1 MPTPRHPSARSVTS
15 SRRAA
20 RALTLALLALL
31 AWLPQGPALAQ
42 GKPGSFSAG
51 LEVRGEL
58 NAAELG
64 LPIYP
69 GARPL
74 PDKADENAA
83 LSLGLWG
90 GSLGFSLKVAKY
102 ASRAPLDRVA
112 AYYREALAVLG
123 PVIDCSSGVPRALAP
138 AAAAASA
145 ASAASATT
153 PPSCDNKK
161 PSVAGELIY
170 KVGDAKN
177 FHLVALQPREG
188 SGVEFQIVRMQSRG
202 L

>member
-1 MPTPRHPSARSVTS
+1 MPTPRHPSVRPVTG
-15 SRRAA
+15 SRRSA
-20 RALTLALLALL
+20 RALALALLALL

-102 ASRAPLDRVA
+102 ASRASLDLVA
-112 AYYREALAVLG
+112 AYYREALAALG

-138 AAAAASA
+138 ASAASA
-145 ASAASATT
+145 ASAASSST

-161 PSVAGELIY
+161 PSVTGELIY

-188 SGVEFQIVRMQSRG
+188 AGVEFQIVRMQSRG

>member
-1 MPTPRHPSARSVTS
+1 MPTSHHPGARPVNLSQ
-15 SRRAA
+15 RAA
-20 RALTLALLALL
+20 RALALALLALS
-31 AWLPQGPALAQ
+31 AGLPTGPVLAQ

-102 ASRAPLDRVA
+102 GSRAPLERVA
-112 AYYREALAVLG
+112 AYYREALAALG
-123 PVIDCSSGVPRALAP
+123 PVIDCSSGTPRALAP
-138 AAAAASA
+138 APAASA
-145 ASAASATT
+145 AT

-188 SGVEFQIVRMQSRG
+188 AGVEFQIVRMQSRG